1 MRGNY
6 LTHMQSGV
14 ISHLVSEAMRER
26 STILHVDMDAFFASV
41 SELDYPQ
48 YQGKPLVVG
57 AGVRGVVLSAN
68 YAARKYGIRA
78 AMPVARAQ
86 RMAPNAIF
94 IPPDHER
101 YSEVSR
107 RVMEIFFD
115 FTPHV
120 EPISL
125 DEAFLDVSGSRRL
138 FGTGREIATA
148 IRERVRREERITCS
162 VGIATSKF
170 IAKLASGRCKPDGM
184 LEIQEDRVLTFL
196 HPLPVGELWGVGPKT
211 NEELQRLGLRTVG
224 EIANTPVETLKR
236 ALGEGAGE
244 SLYELAWGRDFR
256 EVITDAPE
264 KSISAAETFAFDLED
279 REEIFRELLRLSE
292 RATHRMRKREL
303 RARTIGL
310 KVRFS
315 DFTNLT
321 KSKTLPLAINGM
333 HEVFEIARD
342 LYLSLKL
349 EGSRIRLLGVSLENL
364 VDESGAA
371 EQLTLGERESGWREA
386 QAAIDR
392 AITRFGRGSVQPARL
407 VEEPTNEE
415 VEEDPATSEE

>member
-1 MRGNY
+1 
-6 LTHMQSGV
+6 
-14 ISHLVSEAMRER
+14 MRER

-48 YQGKPLVVG
+48 HRGKPLVVG
-57 AGVRGVVLSAN
+57 AGARGVVLSAN
-68 YAARKYGIRA
+68 YQARKFGIRA
-78 AMPVARAQ
+78 AMPVSRAQ
-86 RMAPNAIF
+86 RMAPTAIF

-120 EPISL
+120 EPLSL

-138 FGTGREIATA
+138 FGEGREIAA
-148 IRERVRREERITCS
+148 LIRNRVREQERITCS
-162 VGIATSKF
+162 VGIASSKF

-184 LEIQEDRVLTFL
+184 LEIHAERVLTFL

-224 EIANTPVETLKR
+224 EIANTPLATLKR

-264 KSISAAETFAFDLED
+264 KSISAAETFAYDLED

-292 RATHRMRKREL
+292 RATARMRKRDL

-315 DFTNLT
+315 DFTNAT
-321 KSKTLPLAINGM
+321 KSKTLPLPINGM
-333 HEVFEIARD
+333 HEVFEVARD
-342 LYLSLKL
+342 LFTSLKL
-349 EGSRIRLLGVSLENL
+349 DGSRIRLLGVSLENL
-364 VDESGAA
+364 VDEAGAV
-371 EQLTLGERESGWREA
+371 EQLLLGERESGWREA

-392 AITRFGRGSVQPARL
+392 AISRFGSGSVQLARL
-407 VEEPTNEE
+407 VEEPSQEGASD
-415 VEEDPATSEE
+415 DPASSER